1 MEHRV
6 ISADD
11 GHPTGVRRVIRN
23 HHMDSTRWDDF
34 PLRADDIIIS
44 TYGKSGTSWLQ
55 QIVAQ
60 LIFGGA
66 PILGFPQMSPWLETR
81 LIDKA
86 SLFAQLEAQTH
97 RRFVKSHLPFDALP
111 CSPTARYIY
120 SARDVRDL
128 VWSLHRFHS
137 NFRPLYLRL
146 LNNFR
151 GEMGREFQPADPD
164 IARYYRTWLEQDGQ
178 PFWPFWSHVK
188 SWWDARY
195 LPNVLLV
202 HFNDLKAD
210 LPSEIRRIAAFLDIA
225 IDESAWPKILEHSS
239 FAWMRQATGAAPD
252 PMAHAMIE
260 DGLSAFVHKGTNGR
274 WKDVLSPDEIILADS
289 LALEHL
295 PLDCAHWLKT
305 GKLPV
310 DAGE

>member
-6 ISADD
+6 IGAGD
-11 GHPTGVRRVIRN
+11 GHPAGARRVIRN

-34 PLRADDIIIS
+34 PLRSDDIVIS

-60 LIFGGA
+60 LLFKGA
-66 PILGFPQMSPWLETR
+66 PILGFPEMSPWLESR
-81 LIDKA
+81 LIERDA
-86 SLFAQLEAQTH
+86 LFAHIEAQRH
-97 RRFVKSHLPFDALP
+97 RRFIKSHLPFDALP
-111 CSPTARYIY
+111 WSPTLRYIY

-137 NFRPLYLRL
+137 NFRPLYLEL

-151 GEMGREFQPADPD
+151 PEMGGKFEPADPD
-164 IARYYRTWLEQDGQ
+164 IARYYRTWLEQDGK

-188 SWWDARY
+188 SWWEARQ

-202 HFNDLKAD
+202 HFNNLKAD
-210 LPSEIRRIAAFLDIA
+210 LPREIRRIADFLDISVDA
-225 IDESAWPKILEHSS
+225 DSWPKVLEHSS
-239 FAWMRQATGAAPD
+239 FAWMREAAGAAPCLMVQD
-252 PMAHAMIE
+252 IIE

-274 WKDVLSPDEIILADS
+274 WRDILSADEVALADR
-289 LALEHL
+289 LAAEYL
-295 PLDCAHWLKT
+295 PPDCAHWLKT
-305 GKLPV
+305 GGLLV
-310 DAGE
+310 DA